1 MSKINNFSFE
11 LLDEFLI
18 KNEVFFLVSKHPIT
32 KEIFDVSNYKRI
44 KYIPFD
50 PLFEINDLLP
60 EVDCLI
66 TDYSSIATDFFLLLK
81 RPIIYVMPDYD
92 IYFNKIGLLEDM
104 RIDLPGYFPKTFLE
118 FLDSMHN
125 ALYNHRADQE
135 KETRYLSKYYDVSIN
150 NSCERFKEFLE
161 TRL

>member
-1 MSKINNFSFE
+1 
-11 LLDEFLI
+11 
-18 KNEVFFLVSKHPIT
+18 
-32 KEIFDVSNYKRI
+32 
-44 KYIPFD
+44 
-50 PLFEINDLLP
+50 
-60 EVDCLI
+60 
-66 TDYSSIATDFFLLLK
+66 
-81 RPIIYVMPDYD
+81 MPDYD